1 MRGAWQVGVDIGG
14 TFTDVVAV
22 HAADGTVLSAK
33 TPSRPD
39 DPVASVEAGLA
50 AVGLAWADVADLM
63 HGTTMATN
71 AIVQDKLAPVV
82 LLTTEGFADTLAIG
96 RQNRREL
103 YRLDVLPKLPPLVPA
118 ERRLEVAERLDWDGS
133 VLSGLSEAETSRA
146 CDAAAACGVDAAAV
160 ALLHSYANPA
170 HEKALGAKMAAK
182 IAHVTM
188 SHELNPE
195 PREYER
201 TNATVLNA
209 ALMPLVGGY
218 LDRLEANAG
227 ETTRLHLFHSA
238 GGMAAVDA
246 MRGRPLGLALSGPA
260 AGVTAA
266 GIVARELGLDRAI
279 AFDMGGTTT
288 DAAVVI
294 DGEVQINSD
303 QRIAGRPIRQLM
315 VAVESI
321 GAGGGSIARLDG
333 SAIRVGP
340 DSAGADPGPA
350 CYGAGGETP
359 TVTDANLVL
368 GYINTDRQLGGT
380 VTLDK
385 ALARRAVGGIADAFG
400 VGIEEAA
407 LGIHRVANAS
417 MVRALRRVTVE
428 RGIDARQC
436 TLLAFGGAGPMHA
449 VELARACGIDHV
461 VVPRLS
467 SGFSALGC
475 VTARLTYAEQRTV
488 RMARDAWNAAD
499 LAALCDD
506 MVSRL
511 SAPLTASGVA
521 RDAIDATCVALM
533 HYAGQSDAIEV
544 PFDRPA
550 DPATLAADFIDR
562 HQRLYG
568 FATDEP
574 WVLDTLRITVTA
586 PPPLA
591 LSALSPTA
599 DGADTEASDT
609 TLCWFDAAGP
619 VESERLARDGLT
631 AENRHDGPV
640 VIEDAWSTVIV
651 PPGSTVWADEHGHLH
666 IDVGG
671 KP

>member
-1 MRGAWQVGVDIGG
+1 M
-14 TFTDVVAV
+14 
-22 HAADGTVLSAK
+22 S
-33 TPSRPD
+33 
-39 DPVASVEAGLA
+39 
-50 AVGLAWADVADLM
+50 
-63 HGTTMATN
+63 
-71 AIVQDKLAPVV
+71 
-82 LLTTEGFADTLAIG
+82 
-96 RQNRREL
+96 
-103 YRLDVLPKLPPLVPA
+103 
-118 ERRLEVAERLDWDGS
+118 
-133 VLSGLSEAETSRA
+133 
-146 CDAAAACGVDAAAV
+146 
-160 ALLHSYANPA
+160 LLHSYANPA
-170 HEKALGAKMAAK
+170 HEKMLGAKLADK
-182 IAHVTM
+182 VPHVTL

-209 ALMPLVGGY
+209 ALMPLVGDY
-218 LDRLEANAG
+218 LDSLMANAG
-227 ETTRLHLFHSA
+227 TTTRLHLFHSA

-246 MRGRPLGLALSGPA
+246 MRGRPLALALSGPA

-333 SAIRVGP
+333 GAIRVGP

-350 CYGAGGETP
+350 CYGAGGKAP

-368 GYINTDRQLGGT
+368 GYINTDRQLGGA
-380 VTLDK
+380 VTLDGD
-385 ALARRAVGGIADAFG
+385 LARAAVGTVADAFG

-436 TLLAFGGAGPMHA
+436 SLLAFGGAGPMHA
-449 VELARACGIDHV
+449 VELARACGINHV

-488 RMARDAWNAAD
+488 RMARDDWNAAD
-499 LAALCDD
+499 VAALCDD
-506 MVSRL
+506 MAARL

-521 RDAIDATCVALM
+521 NDDVDVSCVALM

-544 PFDRPA
+544 PFELPA
-550 DPATLAADFIDR
+550 DPATLGTDFTDR

-591 LSALSPTA
+591 LLSLSATGDTA
-599 DGADTEASDT
+599 EQVSTGKTR
-609 TLCWFDAAGP
+609 CWFDATGP
-619 VESERLARDGLT
+619 VETERVARDSLT
-631 AENRHDGPV
+631 PDDRHDGPL
-640 VIEDAWSTVIV
+640 VIEDEWSTVIV
-651 PPGSTVWADEHGHLH
+651 PPGSTVWVDAHGHLH
-666 IDVGG
+666 IDVGD

>member
-1 MRGAWQVGVDIGG
+1 MSGAWQVGVDIGG

-22 HAADGTVLSAK
+22 HPRDGTVLSAK

-39 DPVASVEAGLA
+39 DPVSSVEAGLA
-50 AVGLAWADVADLM
+50 AVGLAWTDVADLM

-71 AIVQDKLAPVV
+71 AIVQDRLAPVV
-82 LLTTEGFADTLAIG
+82 LLTTEGFGDTLAIG

-103 YRLDVLPKLPPLVPA
+103 YRLDVLPKLPPLVPS
-118 ERRLEVAERLDWDGS
+118 ERRLEVKERLDWDGA
-133 VLSGLSEAETSRA
+133 VLTGLSEAEASRA
-146 CDAAAACGVDAAAV
+146 SDAAVACGADAAAV

-170 HEKALGAKMAAK
+170 HEKALGAKLADK
-182 IAHVTM
+182 VPHVTL

-209 ALMPLVGGY
+209 ALMPLIGNY

-227 ETTRLHLFHSA
+227 ATTRLHLFHSA

-246 MRGRPLGLALSGPA
+246 MRGRPLSLALSGPA

-321 GAGGGSIARLDG
+321 GAGGGSIARVDG
-333 SAIRVGP
+333 AAIRVGP
-340 DSAGADPGPA
+340 DSAGANPGPA
-350 CYGAGGETP
+350 CYGAGGKEP

-368 GYINTDRQLGGT
+368 GYINTDRQLGGA
-380 VTLDK
+380 VTLNGD
-385 ALARRAVGGIADAFG
+385 LARTAVGTVADAFG

-449 VELARACGIDHV
+449 VDLARACGIDHV

-488 RMARDAWNAAD
+488 RMARDAWHAAD
-499 LAALCDD
+499 LASLCDD

-511 SAPLTASGVA
+511 SAPLTASGITS
-521 RDAIDATCVALM
+521 DGIDVSCVALM

-544 PFDRPA
+544 PFERPA
-550 DPATLAADFIDR
+550 DPAILGADFIDR

-568 FATDEP
+568 FATEEP
-574 WVLDTLRITVTA
+574 WILDTLRITVTA

-591 LSALSPTA
+591 LSSLSATGDA
-599 DGADTEASDT
+599 AGKVSTGATS
-609 TLCWFDAAGP
+609 CWFDAAGASETER
-619 VESERLARDGLT
+619 VARESLEPD
-631 AENRHDGPV
+631 NRHAGPL
-640 VIEDAWSTVIV
+640 VIEDDWSTVV
-651 PPGSTVWADEHGHLH
+651 VSPGSTVWADARGHLH

-671 KP
+671 RP

>member
-1 MRGAWQVGVDIGG
+1 MD
-14 TFTDVVAV
+14 
-22 HAADGTVLSAK
+22 H
-33 TPSRPD
+33 
-39 DPVASVEAGLA
+39 
-50 AVGLAWADVADLM
+50 
-63 HGTTMATN
+63 
-71 AIVQDKLAPVV
+71 
-82 LLTTEGFADTLAIG
+82 
-96 RQNRREL
+96 
-103 YRLDVLPKLPPLVPA
+103 
-118 ERRLEVAERLDWDGS
+118 
-133 VLSGLSEAETSRA
+133 
-146 CDAAAACGVDAAAV
+146 
-160 ALLHSYANPA
+160 
-170 HEKALGAKMAAK
+170 
-182 IAHVTM
+182 
-188 SHELNPE
+188 
-195 PREYER
+195 
-201 TNATVLNA
+201 
-209 ALMPLVGGY
+209 
-218 LDRLEANAG
+218 
-227 ETTRLHLFHSA
+227 
-238 GGMAAVDA
+238 
-246 MRGRPLGLALSGPA
+246 
-260 AGVTAA
+260 
-266 GIVARELGLDRAI
+266 AI

-294 DGEVQINSD
+294 DGEVQIDSD

-321 GAGGGSIARLDG
+321 GAGGGSIPRVDG

-350 CYGAGGETP
+350 CYGAGGEAP

-380 VTLDK
+380 VTLDA
-385 ALARRAVGGIADAFG
+385 ALARRAVGAIADAFD

-488 RMARDAWNAAD
+488 RMARDDWNAD
-499 LAALCDD
+499 DVAALCDG
-506 MVSRL
+506 MVTRL
-511 SAPLTASGVA
+511 SAPLVATGVA
-521 RDAIDATCVALM
+521 NGEIGVSCVALM

-550 DPATLAADFIDR
+550 DPATLGAGFIDR
-562 HQRLYG
+562 HERLYG

-574 WVLDTLRITVTA
+574 WVLDTLRVTVTA
-586 PPPLA
+586 PPPVA
-591 LSALSPTA
+591 LSSLSPAA
-599 DGADTEASDT
+599 DGTDTVASGT
-609 TLCWFDAAGP
+609 PLCWFDAAGP
-619 VESERLARDGLT
+619 VETERLARDGLT
-631 AENRHDGPV
+631 ADVRHDGPA

-651 PPGSTVWADEHGHLH
+651 PPGSTVWADKHGHLH
-666 IDVGG
+666 IDVEA